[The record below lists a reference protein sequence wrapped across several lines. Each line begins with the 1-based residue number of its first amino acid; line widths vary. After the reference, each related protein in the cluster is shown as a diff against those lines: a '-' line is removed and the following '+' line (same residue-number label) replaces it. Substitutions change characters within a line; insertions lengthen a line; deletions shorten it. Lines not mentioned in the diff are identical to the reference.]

1 MAMPLLLAQM
11 LLDVID
17 GLLYRR
23 DMFGCIVRGLA
34 LELLFER
41 HDQLYGVEGIGSEV
55 IDEGGFA
62 GHLLFLDPQLLNND
76 LLDAFFYAAHEFL
89 SSNDGPGKSVS
100 GRIVGEALRSCHL
113 QKRPAVCHCV
123 NKLANNQTMC
133 RPPWTCSVSPVT

>member
-1 MAMPLLLAQM
+1 MAMPLLLAEM

-23 DMFGCIVRGLA
+23 DLFSFLVRDLA

-89 SSNDGPGKSVS
+89 SSHDAHGKSAS
-100 GRIVGEALRSCHL
+100 GRMVGEALRPCHL
-113 QKRPAVCHCV
+113 Q
-123 NKLANNQTMC
+123 
-133 RPPWTCSVSPVT
+133 